1 MFAFLFV
8 CASAGLFYVRKQIKT
23 AYDLF
28 RIYRNTVDPDGKKG
42 VLRILP
48 SFAMIGLLQWLASQP
63 SVIPKIEPDRFNR
76 THLRISYSYKD
87 RPYYYLLKIPKG
99 VSPLN
104 SIKDENDADISE
116 NISPY
121 LGPNLDCHNVALYPK
136 DFGYK
141 KMTITTAYDEQ
152 IVFEEDDQIIL

>member
-1 MFAFLFV
+1 MFAFLIV

-23 AYDLF
+23 TFDMF
-28 RIYRNTVDPDGKKG
+28 RVYQRAVDPDGKKG
-42 VLRILP
+42 IFRLLP
-48 SFAMIGLLQWLASQP
+48 SFALIGVMQWLVSQP
-63 SVIPKIEPDRFNR
+63 TVIPKIEPDRFNR
-76 THLRISYSYKD
+76 THLRISYIYND

-104 SIKDENDADISE
+104 SITDENDTDIADK
-116 NISPY
+116 ISPY
-121 LGPNLDCHNVALYPK
+121 LGPNLDCHNVELYPK

-152 IVFEEDDQIIL
+152 IVFQEDDQIIL